1 MRVVHKRCAGLD
13 VHQKS
18 ITACVRVASKQK
30 VVRERRVCS
39 ARPRANCWKCWI
51 GWAVRLHDCSD
62 GSDRS
67 VLEAGVACARRS
79 F

>member
-1 MRVVHKRCAGLD
+1 MRRIGRPLEIDYGLRAGSVEAEGGARD
-13 VHQKS
+13 
-18 ITACVRVASKQK
+18 ACVRHGH
-30 VVRERRVCS
+30 ERIAGNGGLAGVE
-39 ARPRANCWKCWI
+39 
-51 GWAVRLHDCSD
+51 RLHDCSD

>member
-18 ITACVRVASKQK
+18 ITGLRAGSVEAEGGARDACVRHGH
-30 VVRERRVCS
+30 ERIAGNVGL
-39 ARPRANCWKCWI
+39 A
-51 GWAVRLHDCSD
+51 GAVRLHDCSD

-67 VLEAGVACARRS
+67 CS
-79 F
+79 